1 LLVGVIQSERQ
12 RLRSHTSDALND
24 EEHAAMLKESLL
36 YLARQER
43 IRQFVITNPAAR
55 GMARRFV
62 AGETL
67 DDAIAATRPLNA
79 RRIAVSLD
87 HLGENVADAHEAS
100 ATADEYIATLERISA
115 EGVEANISIKLTA
128 LGLDIDM
135 ALCQANL
142 ERVLCEAHKRDI
154 FVRVD
159 MEGSDYTERTLDLVL
174 ATHARYPNVG
184 TVVQSMLYRT
194 PSDVETLIEQ
204 GVRMRLVKGAYMEP
218 PTVAFPKK
226 ADVDEQYLRLM
237 YRLLERGVYPALATH
252 DETLI
257 AAAKRYAKEKQI
269 SHARFEFQMLYGIR
283 RDLQERLANDGYNV
297 RTYVPYGSQ
306 WYPYL
311 TRRMAERPANLMFI
325 VSNTLRG

>member
-1 LLVGVIQSERQ
+1 
-12 RLRSHTSDALND
+12 
-24 EEHAAMLKESLL
+24 MLKESLL

-67 DDAIAATRPLNA
+67 DDAIHATGPLNA
-79 RRIAVSLD
+79 QRIAVALD
-87 HLGENVADAHEAS
+87 QLGEKVSDAHEAT
-100 ATADEYIATLERISA
+100 ATADEYITTLKRISV

-128 LGLDIDM
+128 LGLDID
-135 ALCQANL
+135 AGLCQANL
-142 ERVLCEAHKRDI
+142 ERVVCEAHKRDI

-159 MEGSDYTERTLDLVL
+159 MEGSDYTERTLDLVQ
-174 ATHARYPNVG
+174 AAHARYPNVG
-184 TVVQSMLYRT
+184 TVVQSMLFRT

-204 GVRMRLVKGAYMEP
+204 GVRVRLVKGAYMEP

-226 ADVDEQYLRLM
+226 VDVDEQYLRLM

-252 DETLI
+252 DEKLI
-257 AAAKRYAKEKQI
+257 AAAKRYAAEKQI
-269 SHARFEFQMLYGIR
+269 PRARFEFQMLYGIR

-325 VSNTLRG
+325 VANTLRG

>member
-1 LLVGVIQSERQ
+1 LGADVRTPGD
-12 RLRSHTSDALND
+12 TSDALND
-24 EEHAAMLKESLL
+24 EEHSTMLKESLL

-55 GMARRFV
+55 AVARRFV

-67 DDAIAATRPLNA
+67 DDAMRATKPLNA

-87 HLGENVADAHEAS
+87 HLGENVSDRREAE
-100 ATADEYIATLERISA
+100 ATAGEYITTLERIRT

-135 ALCQANL
+135 GLCQANL
-142 ERVLCEAHKRDI
+142 ERVVCEAHKRDI

-159 MEGSDYTERTLDLVL
+159 MEGSDYTERTLDLVGE
-174 ATHARYPNVG
+174 AHARYPNVG

-194 PSDVETLIEQ
+194 PSDVETLIER
-204 GVRMRLVKGAYMEP
+204 GIRVRLVKGAYMEP
-218 PTVAFPKK
+218 PAVAFPTKT
-226 ADVDEQYLRLM
+226 DVDEQYLRLM
-237 YRLLERGVYPALATH
+237 YRLLERGVFPALATH
-252 DETLI
+252 DEALL
-257 AAAKRYAKEKQI
+257 AAAQRYAAEKQI
-269 SHARFEFQMLYGIR
+269 PRARFEFQMLYGIR
-283 RDLQERLANDGYNV
+283 RDLQEQLASEGYNV
-297 RTYVPYGSQ
+297 RVYVPYGSQ

-325 VSNTLRG
+325 LSNSLRG

>member
-1 LLVGVIQSERQ
+1 
-12 RLRSHTSDALND
+12 
-24 EEHAAMLKESLL
+24 MLKESLL

-55 GMARRFV
+55 GVARRFV

-67 DDAIAATRPLNA
+67 DDAIDATRPLNA

-87 HLGENVADAHEAS
+87 HLGENVADAREAN
-100 ATADEYIATLERISA
+100 ATADEYITTLKRISA

-135 ALCQANL
+135 ARCQSNL
-142 ERVLCEAHKRDI
+142 ERVVCEAHKRDI

-174 ATHARYPNVG
+174 AAHARYPNVG
-184 TVVQSMLYRT
+184 TVVQTMLYRT
-194 PSDVETLIEQ
+194 PSDVETLIEHS
-204 GVRMRLVKGAYMEP
+204 VRMRLVKGAYMEP

-226 ADVDEQYLRLM
+226 VDVDEQYLRLM

-252 DETLI
+252 DEKLI
-257 AAAKRYAKEKQI
+257 AAAKRYAEEKQI
-269 SHARFEFQMLYGIR
+269 PRARFEFQMLYGIR